1 MINAAAGC
9 VWTRDTEGPALQKQ
23 RCRNYGY
30 RSSDVETM
38 DKETM
43 DTETM
48 DTETGFAGSRD
59 GKK

>member
-1 MINAAAGC
+1 
-9 VWTRDTEGPALQKQ
+9 
-23 RCRNYGY
+23 
-30 RSSDVETM
+30 M

-43 DTETM
+43 DKETM

>member
-1 MINAAAGC
+1 MYEPEIQ
-9 VWTRDTEGPALQKQ
+9 RPALQTQ
-23 RCRNYGY
+23 RCRNYVY

-43 DTETM
+43 DKETM